1 MGLSCESFIVLTGSA
16 QAVFV
21 EGMLPML
28 GLGGQSVLG
37 SVELRFGR
45 IKVVS
50 DYGFVLI
57 CNIL

>member
-28 GLGGQSVLG
+28 GLGGQLVVW
-37 SVELRFGR
+37 SVELRLGDKR
-45 IKVVS
+45 
-50 DYGFVLI
+50 GFR
-57 CNIL
+57 